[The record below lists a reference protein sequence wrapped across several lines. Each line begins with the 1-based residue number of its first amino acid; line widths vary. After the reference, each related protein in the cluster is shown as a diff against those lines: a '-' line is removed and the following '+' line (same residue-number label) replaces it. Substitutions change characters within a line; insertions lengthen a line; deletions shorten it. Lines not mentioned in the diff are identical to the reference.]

1 MTTTPAS
8 IDTAPTDVTELAALG
23 RFNVRMLAQ
32 KLGIFDSTDEAA
44 RTAFL
49 AQDFTVQCQQVSDTL
64 IEARGGKKPKKGA
77 AAAAAAAPARTPVNS
92 KPKKAAPPPP
102 PEDEEED
109 DEEVDDEE
117 ADEEVDEEEVD
128 EEDDE
133 EEAPPPPPARRP
145 TGGVPARAPV
155 AAPKAAPPPA
165 RAPAAAAPVRTP
177 AAAAAPQAGAQGAQL
192 LSVVQGLQKTVNDIA
207 GVVQGLA
214 ESMVALQDSVVL
226 GYRHT
231 AVGTGVS
238 LKIAEQILGA
248 NSIDVITVA
257 MEELVST
264 EAAIAQFINADPEA
278 EEAPAPVAK
287 PKGTKV
293 KGAKGK

>member
-8 IDTAPTDVTELAALG
+8 IETAPTDVAELALIG

-32 KLGIFDSTDEAA
+32 KLGIFDSADEAA

-49 AQDFTVQCQQVSDTL
+49 AQNFEVQCQQVSDAL
-64 IEARGGKKPKKGA
+64 IEARGGKKAKKG
-77 AAAAAAAPARTPVNS
+77 AAAAAAPARTPVNS
-92 KPKKAAPPPP
+92 KTKKAAPPPP

-109 DEEVDDEE
+109 DEEVDEE
-117 ADEEVDEEEVD
+117 EVDEEVDEEEVD

-133 EEAPPPPPARRP
+133 EEAPPPPPARRA

-165 RAPAAAAPVRTP
+165 RAPAAAAAPVRTP
-177 AAAAAPQAGAQGAQL
+177 AAAAAPQAGVQGAQL
-192 LSVVQGLQKTVNDIA
+192 LTVVQNLQKTVNDIA

-214 ESMVALQDSVVL
+214 ESVSALQDSVVL

-257 MEELVST
+257 MEELCST
-264 EAAIAQFINADPEA
+264 EAAIAQFINADPE

-293 KGAKGK
+293 KGSKGK